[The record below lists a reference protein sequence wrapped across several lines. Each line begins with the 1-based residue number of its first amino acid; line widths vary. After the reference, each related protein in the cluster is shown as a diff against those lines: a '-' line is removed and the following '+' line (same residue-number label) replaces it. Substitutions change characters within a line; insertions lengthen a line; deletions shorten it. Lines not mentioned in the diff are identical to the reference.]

1 MSKDTRNENG
11 NANQND
17 QTLLQ
22 KNYFGKFELFSDQEL
37 GSVRCSMASDGETWF
52 VLSDVCKILDL
63 DKDDYWVTQ
72 CKKFHEYQVISRKDL
87 TPQTLGGQKGGAQ
100 KYGIVNEAGLYRVIF
115 GSTKPNAEKFVAFV
129 VSKILPSIRK
139 NGSYVMNQENLD
151 PEELDA
157 LRRDL
162 QKLRSDHEAL
172 GQQYDDL
179 KGEYDEL
186 LSDYKDLYDKNKPVL
201 QEKQLIIDPE
211 GFVMLKEAWKPVL

>member
-1 MSKDTRNENG
+1 MSKELRNENG

-17 QTLLQ
+17 QLQ
-22 KNYFGKFELFSDQEL
+22 KNYFGNLELFSDQEL
-37 GSVRCSMASDGETWF
+37 GSVRCTLDADGGTWF
-52 VLSDVCKILDL
+52 VLSDVCKILDIANPSDWSSILKEYNEWRSVDRKSLTL
-63 DKDDYWVTQ
+63 DSI
-72 CKKFHEYQVISRKDL
+72 E
-87 TPQTLGGQKGGAQ
+87 GQKGGPQ
-100 KYGIVNEAGLYRVIF
+100 SYGLITESGLYRVIF
-115 GSTKPNAEKFVAFV
+115 KSRKPAAEKFITFV
-129 VSKILPSIRK
+129 VTKILPSIRK
-139 NGSYVMNQENLD
+139 HGSYVMNQENLD
-151 PEELDA
+151 PEELDK

>member
-1 MSKDTRNENG
+1 MSKELRNANG

-17 QTLLQ
+17 QNQPLLAQ
-22 KNYFGKFELFSDQEL
+22 KNCFGGFKLFQKEEL
-37 GSVRCSMASDGETWF
+37 GSVRAKILENGETIF
-52 VLSDVCKILDL
+52 VLSDVCQILDIGNASEKKRAL
-63 DKDDYWVTQ
+63 DDDEVFTIRITEG
-72 CKKFHEYQVISRKDL
+72 KSGRGGH
-87 TPQTLGGQKGGAQ
+87 TLN
-100 KYGIVNEAGLYRVIF
+100 VCTEAGLYHAVLVSRKD
-115 GSTKPNAEKFVAFV
+115 SAKAFRRWITHEV
-129 VSKILPSIRK
+129 LPSLRR

-162 QKLRSDHEAL
+162 QKLRSDHEEL
-172 GQQYDDL
+172 GHQYDAL
-179 KGEYDEL
+179 QVEYDEL